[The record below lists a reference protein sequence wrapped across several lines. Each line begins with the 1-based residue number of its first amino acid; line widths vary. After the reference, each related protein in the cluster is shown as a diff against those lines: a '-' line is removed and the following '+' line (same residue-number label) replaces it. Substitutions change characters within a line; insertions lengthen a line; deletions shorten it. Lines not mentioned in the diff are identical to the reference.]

1 MWLLLLPRPVNPGT
15 TNLLKF
21 YCYLCPLC
29 EKISN
34 CFYCFYTFC
43 CWIVSSESGKCIC
56 RVLCWG
62 KSQWFSFP
70 LFFCLSLCLFSN
82 IIIVAFIDSI
92 EIYAFRIYL
101 TLLSVFHLN
110 LLAGTFIMCL
120 YFVCLLVFYT
130 NGKYYLTLWFLK
142 KILSI
147 LQSTIVQFI
156 LKFSILIS
164 FLILMGY

>member
-1 MWLLLLPRPVNPGT
+1 MGCCGCCCCRRWPRPVNPRT
-15 TNLLKF
+15 TKLLKF

-29 EKISN
+29 EKFSN

-43 CWIVSSESGKCIC
+43 CWIVSSERGKCIC
-56 RVLCWG
+56 RVLCWE

-70 LFFCLSLCLFSN
+70 LSFCLSLCLFSN
-82 IIIVAFIDSI
+82 IILVAFIDSI

-110 LLAGTFIMCL
+110 LFAGTFIMCL
-120 YFVCLLVFYT
+120 LCLLAGFL
-130 NGKYYLTLWFLK
+130 YYLTMLFLK

-147 LQSTIVQFI
+147 LQ
-156 LKFSILIS
+156 
-164 FLILMGY
+164 